1 MFEALWWHDFL
12 LLWKGLFFATLP
24 GPIFTLLTNGNV
36 RKTKGIKSITNFCL
50 LPVTYY
56 CFNDFYLLSLKH
68 VLALDTGLS
77 AKNGLLCFN
86 TSNLIVSIVWTSGRT
101 GVKVK
106 VDVCVYLQKESQR
119 SWSMLEG
126 EIKHDNNSMQVNR

>member
-1 MFEALWWHDFL
+1 MFEALRWHAFL

-36 RKTKGIKSITNFCL
+36 TKPKGRKSITNVCL

-56 CFNDFYLLSLKH
+56 SFNDFYLLSLKH

-86 TSNLIVSIVWTSGRT
+86 TSNLIVCIVWTSGRT
-101 GVKVK
+101 GVDVK
-106 VDVCVYLQKESQR
+106 SEYVYTYRKRVREAGA
-119 SWSMLEG
+119 SWREKSSM
-126 EIKHDNNSMQVNR
+126 IIRACK